1 MSDPDSRRG
10 GRRGGAGRGGDD
22 DHERNKRTSNRKKNI
37 CRALDIEIVHEVE
50 MFQEEERKNNKYY
63 EGYAYF
69 SSKEKSFFDSKFSK
83 PLNASQEKYHRM
95 LQEKSKKIIVSVGP
109 SGTGKTTLAT
119 EMGIRN
125 LLLGNV
131 QKMILVRPTVACDDE
146 QIGFLPGG
154 IEEKMMPWLRPIYDI
169 LYQFISPKEVEVMIE
184 NKEIELSPLAYMRG
198 RTFKNCWIVA
208 DEMQNSTISQMKML
222 LTRIGSNTK
231 LIITGDLDQHDRHA
245 GEVNGLEDFIQKL
258 RRKRSSS
265 ISSVEFTH
273 DDIERE
279 EVVKE
284 VLELYEEDDIQK
296 TVYGQEVGAECTPSA
311 SPCETSFFLT
321 HVPEGGAGGRTRT
334 QSEGGRKTYAEAC
347 TEEAKTIISLTRSS
361 HHDEVVSFVSES
373 EEEGAFRMS
382 SGSE

>member
-1 MSDPDSRRG
+1 M
-10 GRRGGAGRGGDD
+10 
-22 DHERNKRTSNRKKNI
+22 
-37 CRALDIEIVHEVE
+37 DIEIVHEVE
-50 MFQEEERKNNKYY
+50 MYQEEERRNRKYY

-208 DEMQNSTISQMKML
+208 DEMQNSTVSQMKML

-231 LIITGDLDQHDRHA
+231 LIITGDLEQHDRHA

-258 RRKRSSS
+258 RRRRSSS

-296 TVYGQEVGAECTPSA
+296 TVYGKEVGAECTPSA
-311 SPCETSFFLT
+311 SPCEPSFFLT
-321 HVPEGGAGGRTRT
+321 HVPEAGAGAGTGVRART
-334 QSEGGRKTYAEAC
+334 QSEGGRKSYAEAC
-347 TEEAKTIISLTRSS
+347 APPCVESPVTNQPHDVEVSFVKVEVAVVEEGEIARAETSPASGA
-361 HHDEVVSFVSES
+361 HHDEEVHFLSS
-373 EEEGAFRMS
+373 EEEDAFRMS